1 MKELDSTKC
10 NVLHFCWI
18 QITESQF
25 VLVFFV
31 VVISSFSTDV
41 CLILLAKNAK
51 DDVILWNVYV
61 CVESTC
67 VIKSAIK
74 NIFSWSS
81 ESMSR

>member
-1 MKELDSTKC
+1 MYY
-10 NVLHFCWI
+10 I
-18 QITESQF
+18 F
-25 VLVFFV
+25 VGFRLQKA
-31 VVISSFSTDV
+31 SL
-41 CLILLAKNAK
+41 CLYFLLLLFLLSPQMCVILLAKNAK
-51 DDVILWNVYV
+51 DDVILWKVYV